1 MIKNELNFELFE
13 SGVDDALSDLSGGWV
28 PSGGPTEK
36 SSVTLNYLVNEL
48 RVGVGATD
56 AYIAGYLSVIFG
68 PSGK

>member
-36 SSVTLNYLVNEL
+36 SAVTLNYLVNEL

-56 AYIAGYLSVIFG
+56 AYIAGYLSVIFN
-68 PSGK
+68 PQK